1 MTYEIPEIPKV
12 PKEIIDAVNNQTL
25 AVFIGAGV
33 SRLIGCIGWNQLA
46 YNLVNRCFSTKK
58 KDGSGLINFKEKET
72 LIQEKDHKKT
82 ITICYHLLEKNGF
95 ESIFYEELEKSLKAD
110 EDLVKSQNIYDELYR
125 LRGLFI
131 TTNAD
136 EHFDDKFEQS
146 RIVWREEDF
155 DPSKIDRTKLYHI
168 HGSIKDKDSL
178 IFTVPEYIKRY
189 NKPTFKKFLEEIF
202 SKYSVLFVGYGM
214 AEFELLDFLITKYDP
229 NKKQNP
235 KHFILLPFY
244 KGEENILEFEQSYYN
259 SMGIKVLPYVKD
271 NKGYGQLYDVI
282 KSWNKEINQASGYL
296 YDSQQEI
303 DDTIS
308 NYSKEKAE
316 RIFQIIKNDKSQ
328 RDYFFEALKSAENP
342 FPWLQPLKEK
352 GYFDPQNWNQ
362 NRNVLGYLENVADKI
377 KENQDAE
384 VIETLLEIANKII
397 TYQDEKGERIEK
409 HRTDWLMIK
418 IIFSLPIDKITESHI
433 EFIRLALNS
442 EWIAAWVVYE
452 IDNTI
457 LPRLLQERAE
467 NLVLN
472 LLDIILSYKKIEEKS
487 YFDDKKTY
495 EHTSIKYI
503 SIMDESTIN
512 EYQLKETL
520 QKYKQKIAE
529 LCSIKAARIAIDK
542 MKIIIKEDKSKFD
555 NMWIPTTEDHPQTIS
570 PERYECQL
578 VHFVRD
584 MFEFSEPHKIKEE
597 IDKLLKEEHPIFKRI
612 AIHIINYHYKD
623 LNELFWQLKENPLED
638 ELLKHELYELLK
650 NNCSVFTN
658 EQITKVLNWIE
669 SNKNYY
675 IPKDENEDQVNKM
688 IAYKKKEWLS
698 ALLETKN
705 RDILSSYEKYNNINP
720 AELDHPG
727 FVFWMGAKV
736 GYKNSVARDE
746 ILTKTNEEIAEY
758 FISKKEKKG
767 AEDLF
772 NSFKNYVSENPEK
785 FTNNIKPF
793 LNIPRIYQ
801 YALLWGLNKA
811 WSTKKHINWQVV
823 FDFIFNLIT
832 SDDFW
837 NENYEGANYRN
848 LIISQI
854 AEVIEEGTKDDN
866 HAFSPKFLPKA
877 EEILLLL
884 AEKTESD
891 FTYTGDLVTSIIDST
906 KGKIFS
912 AMINYSLRY
921 ARLYKREEDK
931 WVRSVKEDF
940 TKRLDREIEPSL
952 EFSLILG
959 KYLPSIYWLDK
970 KWVSYNINKIF
981 PINNDTHWKAAFT
994 GYLSYFSTI
1003 YGDIYFLLRENG
1015 HYAKAIKTDFDNPD
1029 ITKRVVQHICIGY
1042 LEDWEKLEDE
1052 KSLIFQLLEDKNI
1065 KQILEIVNY
1074 FLVITKTNLFEKN
1087 TKDKVIEK
1095 IKSKV
1100 KPLWKEIYKLTK
1112 HDEENEEFQK
1122 IISDISKW
1130 LVFIDEIDDEIM
1142 EWLIL
1147 SAKYLNRGRCCNDDS
1162 FIKYLVKHTSKTPAK
1177 VGKIYLEMLKAD
1189 IYPNYKQEHI
1199 KEIVLLLYENN
1210 KKEIADKIYNLY
1222 GEKSY
1227 FFLKDIYGKYN
1238 KKGNHNS

>member
-1 MTYEIPEIPKV
+1 
-12 PKEIIDAVNNQTL
+12 
-25 AVFIGAGV
+25 
-33 SRLIGCIGWNQLA
+33 
-46 YNLVNRCFSTKK
+46 
-58 KDGSGLINFKEKET
+58 
-72 LIQEKDHKKT
+72 
-82 ITICYHLLEKNGF
+82 
-95 ESIFYEELEKSLKAD
+95 
-110 EDLVKSQNIYDELYR
+110 
-125 LRGLFI
+125 
-131 TTNAD
+131 
-136 EHFDDKFEQS
+136 
-146 RIVWREEDF
+146 
-155 DPSKIDRTKLYHI
+155 
-168 HGSIKDKDSL
+168 
-178 IFTVPEYIKRY
+178 
-189 NKPTFKKFLEEIF
+189 
-202 SKYSVLFVGYGM
+202 
-214 AEFELLDFLITKYDP
+214 
-229 NKKQNP
+229 
-235 KHFILLPFY
+235 
-244 KGEENILEFEQSYYN
+244 
-259 SMGIKVLPYVKD
+259 
-271 NKGYGQLYDVI
+271 
-282 KSWNKEINQASGYL
+282 
-296 YDSQQEI
+296 
-303 DDTIS
+303 
-308 NYSKEKAE
+308 
-316 RIFQIIKNDKSQ
+316 
-328 RDYFFEALKSAENP
+328 
-342 FPWLQPLKEK
+342 
-352 GYFDPQNWNQ
+352 
-362 NRNVLGYLENVADKI
+362 
-377 KENQDAE
+377 
-384 VIETLLEIANKII
+384 
-397 TYQDEKGERIEK
+397 
-409 HRTDWLMIK
+409 MIK

-442 EWIAAWVVYE
+442 GWSVVYE

-472 LLDIILSYKKIEEKS
+472 LLDIILSYKKIEKKS
-487 YFDDKKTY
+487 YFD
-495 EHTSIKYI
+495 YI

-512 EYQLKETL
+512 EYQLKKTL

-542 MKIIIKEDKSKFD
+542 MKIIIKEDKSKFN
-555 NMWIPTTEDHPQTIS
+555 NMWIPTIEDHPQTIS

-578 VHFVRD
+578 VHFIRD
-584 MFEFSEPHKIKEE
+584 MFEFSEPHEIKEE

-623 LNELFWQLKENPLED
+623 LNELFWQLKGNPLED

-658 EQITKVLNWIE
+658 KQITKVLNWIE

-675 IPKDENEDQVNKM
+675 IPKDEDEDQVNKM
-688 IAYKKKEWLS
+688 IAYQKKEWLS

-705 RDILSSYEKYNNINP
+705 RDVLSSYEKYNNINP
-720 AELDHPG
+720 AELDH
-727 FVFWMGAKV
+727 V

-746 ILTKTNEEIAEY
+746 IFTKTNEEIAEY
-758 FISKKEKKG
+758 FISKKEKKD
-767 AEDLF
+767 AEDLSD
-772 NSFKNYVSENPEK
+772 SFKNYVSENPEK

-801 YALLWGLNKA
+801 HALLWGLNKA

-837 NENYEGANYRN
+837 NENYKDADYRN
-848 LIISQI
+848 SIISQI

-866 HAFSPKFLPKA
+866 HAFSPEFLPKA

-884 AEKTESD
+884 AKKTESD
-891 FTYTGDLVTSIIDST
+891 FTYTGDLVTSVPNST

-940 TKRLDREIEPSL
+940 TKRLDREIEPSV

-959 KYLPSIYWLDK
+959 IYLPSIYWLDK
-970 KWVSYNINKIF
+970 KWMSDNINKIF
-981 PINNDTHWKAAFT
+981 PMNNDTHWKAAFT
-994 GYLSYFSTI
+994 GYLFSTFHR
-1003 YGDIYFLLRENG
+1003 DIYFLLRENG
-1015 HYAKAIKTDFDNPD
+1015 HYAKAIKTDFDDPY
-1029 ITKRVVQHICIGY
+1029 ITKLFVQHICTGY
-1042 LEDWEKLEDE
+1042 LEDWEKLEDK
-1052 KSLIFQLLEDKNI
+1052 KSLIFQLLENKNI

-1074 FLVITKTNLFEKN
+1074 FWVIAKN
-1087 TKDKVIEK
+1087 KPIEK

-1112 HDEENEEFQK
+1112 QYEENEEFQK

-1147 SAKYLNRGRCCNDDS
+1147 SAKYLNKDRGLNDIF
-1162 FIKYLVKHTSKTPAK
+1162 FIKYLMKHTSKTPAK

-1189 IYPNYKQEHI
+1189 IYPNYKREHI
-1199 KEIVLLLYENN
+1199 EEIVRLLYENN
-1210 KKEIADKIYNLY
+1210 EKEIADKICNLY
-1222 GEKSY
+1222 GEKGY

-1238 KKGNHNS
+1238 

>member
-58 KDGSGLINFKEKET
+58 KDSSGLINFKEKET

-136 EHFDDKFEQS
+136 EHFDNKFEQS

-178 IFTVPEYIKRY
+178 IFTIPAYIKRY
-189 NKPTFKKFLEEIF
+189 NNPTFKKFLEEIF
-202 SKYSVLFVGYGM
+202 SKYTVLFVGYGM

-229 NKKQNP
+229 NKKQNS

-303 DDTIS
+303 DDTVS
-308 NYSKEKAE
+308 NYSEEKAE

-328 RDYFFEALKSAENP
+328 RDYFFEVLKSLENP
-342 FPWLQPLKEK
+342 FPWLQPLKER

-362 NRNVLGYLENVADKI
+362 NRKVFGYLENVADKI

-384 VIETLLEIANKII
+384 IIETLLEIANKII
-397 TYQDEKGERIEK
+397 TYQDEKGGRIEK
-409 HRTDWLMIK
+409 YGTDWLMIKTMIK
-418 IIFSLPIDKITESHI
+418 IIFSLPIDKITENHI

-442 EWIAAWVVYE
+442 GWSVVYE

-512 EYQLKETL
+512 EYQLKKTL

-529 LCSIKAARIAIDK
+529 LCSIKAARIAIEK

-555 NMWIPTTEDHPQTIS
+555 NMWIPTIEGHSQTIS

-597 IDKLLKEEHPIFKRI
+597 IDKLLKEEHSIFKRI

-623 LNELFWQLKENPLED
+623 LNELFWQLKGNPLED
-638 ELLKHELYELLK
+638 KLLKHELYELLK

-675 IPKDENEDQVNKM
+675 IPKDEDEDQVNKM
-688 IAYKKKEWLS
+688 IAYQKKEWLS

-727 FVFWMGAKV
+727 FVFWMETKV

-746 ILTKTNEEIAEY
+746 IFTKTNEEIAGY
-758 FISKKEKKG
+758 FKG
-767 AEDLF
+767 TEDLF
-772 NSFKNYVSENPEK
+772 DSFKNYVSENPEK

-793 LNIPRIYQ
+793 SNIPRIYQ
-801 YALLWGLNKA
+801 YALLWGLNEA

-823 FDFIFNLIT
+823 FDFIFNLIK

-837 NENYEGANYRN
+837 NENYEGDNYRN

-854 AEVIEEGTKDDN
+854 AEVIEKGTKDDN
-866 HAFSPKFLPKA
+866 HAFSPEFLSKA

-884 AEKTESD
+884 AKKTESD
-891 FTYTGDLVTSIIDST
+891 FTYGDLITSILIST

-940 TKRLDREIEPSL
+940 TKRLDRKIEPSL

-959 KYLPSIYWLDK
+959 GYLPSIYWLDK
-970 KWVSYNINKIF
+970 KWVSDNINKIF

-994 GYLSYFSTI
+994 GYLSYSSTI
-1003 YGDIYFLLRENG
+1003 YGDIYLLLRENG
-1015 HYAKAIKTDFDNPD
+1015 HYAKAIKTDFDDPY
-1029 ITKRVVQHICIGY
+1029 ITKLFVQHICIGY
-1042 LEDWEKLEDE
+1042 LEDGEKLEDK
-1052 KSLIFQLLEDKNI
+1052 KSLIFQLLENKNI

-1074 FLVITKTNLFEKN
+1074 FWVITENKP
-1087 TKDKVIEK
+1087 IEK

-1112 HDEENEEFQK
+1112 QYEENEEFQK

-1147 SAKYLNRGRCCNDDS
+1147 SAKYLNKDGGFNS
-1162 FIKYLVKHTSKTPAK
+1162 VFFIENLAKHASKTPAK
-1177 VGKIYLEMLKAD
+1177 VGKIYLEILKAD
-1189 IYPNYKQEHI
+1189 IYPNYEREHI
-1199 KEIVLLLYENN
+1199 EEIVRLLYENN
-1210 KKEIADKIYNLY
+1210 EKEIADKICNLY
-1222 GEKSY
+1222 GEKGY